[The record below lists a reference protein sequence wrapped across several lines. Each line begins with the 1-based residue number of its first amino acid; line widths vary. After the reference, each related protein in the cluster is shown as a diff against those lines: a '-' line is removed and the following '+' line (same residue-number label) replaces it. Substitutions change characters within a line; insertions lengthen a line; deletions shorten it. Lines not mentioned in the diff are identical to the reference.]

1 MSSCRLNPE
10 LSEPAHTRAS
20 SSITTQRKRKS
31 SVPAPPN
38 RSGIG
43 SPMMACLP
51 AASQAWRSTICS
63 CSHRSLLGVTSRL
76 TYACTTSRNASWS
89 GS

>member
-1 MSSCRLNPE
+1 MAMSSCSPNPE

-51 AASQAWRSTICS
+51 AASQACRSIECS
-63 CSHRSLLGVTSRL
+63 CSQRWEFGVTSRL
-76 TYACTTSRNASWS
+76 TYACTTSRNAS
-89 GS
+89 